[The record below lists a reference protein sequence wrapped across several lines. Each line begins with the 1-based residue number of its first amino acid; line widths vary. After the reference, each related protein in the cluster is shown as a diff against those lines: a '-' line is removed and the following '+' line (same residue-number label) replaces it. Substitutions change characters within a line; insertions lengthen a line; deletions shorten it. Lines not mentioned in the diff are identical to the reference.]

1 MTSST
6 ESGLLPVPTKALY
19 DPCPVLGDS
28 SEAAGVQDVPRGAPH
43 GGETAWLPWGGSL
56 RQDFSIPLSPKA

>member
-19 DPCPVLGDS
+19 DLYPVLGDS

-43 GGETAWLPWGGSL
+43 GGEQRGCPGVGV
-56 RQDFSIPLSPKA
+56 